1 LEQNLQSGQFGG
13 GGGGG
18 VDAATVSKIK
28 EMEEKLTQTQRALA
42 EERDAMQAFVSVRP
56 TEGPGLEKWQSEM
69 QIAWLTEQNKKLM
82 EKLEASSKL
91 IDEKMKQMSTMSFA
105 GGAIP
110 RSGLGYKEIN
120 EKLAEIQKELFD
132 PNIDD
137 RRQEQLNIEYEK
149 LIIELET
156 TPEYQKEQ
164 QELKEKWKREN
175 EPLNQQALVEVR
187 QAMRAM
193 GDAAVLD
200 LLKTK
205 PELRM
210 VLNTP
215 EQIMKK
221 HENDFNSLTTQ
232 NLTLQEARALFAA
245 MPTFRKEQAKQ
256 MLWVES
262 LKSKIENELT
272 KPKKA
277 PPKPPAPLGAGPPPP
292 PKFQKPKATAKAGGG
307 DFLQE
312 LLQKRKPRE

>member
-1 LEQNLQSGQFGG
+1 
-13 GGGGG
+13 
-18 VDAATVSKIK
+18 
-28 EMEEKLTQTQRALA
+28 
-42 EERDAMQAFVSVRP
+42 
-56 TEGPGLEKWQSEM
+56 
-69 QIAWLTEQNKKLM
+69 
-82 EKLEASSKL
+82 
-91 IDEKMKQMSTMSFA
+91 
-105 GGAIP
+105 
-110 RSGLGYKEIN
+110 
-120 EKLAEIQKELFD
+120 
-132 PNIDD
+132 
-137 RRQEQLNIEYEK
+137 
-149 LIIELET
+149 
-156 TPEYQKEQ
+156 
-164 QELKEKWKREN
+164 
-175 EPLNQQALVEVR
+175 
-187 QAMRAM
+187 
-193 GDAAVLD
+193 
-200 LLKTK
+200 
-205 PELRM
+205 M

-277 PPKPPAPLGAGPPPP
+277 PPKPPAPHGAGPPPP